1 MTSIV
6 TLFSVTV
13 PLIAPAGA
21 LFFAAKLVADKYV
34 NLFVHFFH
42 VTSCAC
48 TTYWFCALLTKRWRQ
63 A

>member
-1 MTSIV
+1 
-6 TLFSVTV
+6 V